1 MSAAQHVT
9 QNKVLI
15 NHMWEEAEG
24 VYDNNFEQMAVT
36 ILTVGELEDGN
47 KIRGVLSI
55 VDIGEAMV
63 REAAASSFFSY
74 LLLFL
79 FLPHPLSFLTSY
91 FFFSYQ
97 NREWWRGE
105 ASSAAKKKRRTSI
118 NFDQP
123 TNHSL
128 HTAPRQPPYI
138 GFELQKILIKVLF
151 LLF

>member
-74 LLLFL
+74 LLLLL
-79 FLPHPLSFLTSY
+79 FLPKS
-91 FFFSYQ
+91 
-97 NREWWRGE
+97 RVVAR
-105 ASSAAKKKRRTSI
+105 
-118 NFDQP
+118 
-123 TNHSL
+123 
-128 HTAPRQPPYI
+128 
-138 GFELQKILIKVLF
+138 
-151 LLF
+151 